1 MGTKTFEK
9 QQNFVKGVSYLTGPA
24 AIVEGT
30 YRDLVIDTLNWLHY
44 LNDEAIDCSLSG
56 CYQFLQVALY
66 VQTATAYGQTSTYHP
81 HHSASRSRYI

>member
-56 CYQFLQVALY
+56 CY
-66 VQTATAYGQTSTYHP
+66 
-81 HHSASRSRYI
+81 